1 MLNLEQKNII
11 CGIAFGGQLITA
23 KHITQMEVILRV
35 INERTETLVKTLSRT
50 VGMPVGFN
58 DDDRCFNWIHAQDDV
73 YKALLFVN
81 PWIVLHILTC
91 GFIIVGNGRTLGF
104 W

>member
-35 INERTETLVKTLSRT
+35 INEWSKTLVKI
-50 VGMPVGFN
+50 ME
-58 DDDRCFNWIHAQDDV
+58 
-73 YKALLFVN
+73 
-81 PWIVLHILTC
+81 
-91 GFIIVGNGRTLGF
+91 
-104 W
+104 